1 MTGQSPQQSP
11 AGLTLVAA
19 LARGGMIGRNGA
31 MPWHLPA
38 DLRHFKEVTLGHP
51 VIMGRRTFESI
62 GRPLPGRT
70 NLVISR
76 SKPELPEEVL
86 LADSLGAALAKVAG
100 GPSVMVIGGG
110 QIYAEALPLAQ
121 RLELTLIDAEIEGDT
136 WFPQL
141 CWSQWQVDALHA
153 RPADERNPHCLHFV
167 SLTRAGGMVGS

>member
-1 MTGQSPQQSP
+1 MAGTNGQQAV
-11 AGLTLVAA
+11 AGVTLVAA
-19 LARGGMIGRNGA
+19 MARDRVIGRDGA

-76 SKPELPEEVL
+76 SHPELPKEVL
-86 LADSLGAALAKVAG
+86 LADSLGSALAQVAG
-100 GPSVMVIGGG
+100 GPSAMIIGGG

-121 RLELTLIDAEIEGDT
+121 RLELTLIDAQVEGDT
-136 WFPQL
+136 WFPPL
-141 CWSQWQVDALHA
+141 CWSQWQIDALRS
-153 RPADERNPHCLHFV
+153 RPPDERNPYPLSFV
-167 SLTRAGGMVGS
+167 SLKRVGEVT